1 MARKRARTEDGQFIA
16 DDPSTPEVNEAW
28 VKDAV
33 DALNGANGP
42 EEAAPKT
49 NPTRT
54 AKKRH
59 APKNEEVSEFAFF
72 VSSNPENSA
81 FDLRI
86 NDARIRGVWDENRQ
100 YVHWRVP
107 RALKDLAMLHHH
119 IWTGRVIS
127 CEDD

>member
-1 MARKRARTEDGQFIA
+1 MARQRARTEEGQFVA
-16 DDPSTPEVNEAW
+16 DDPATPENEAW
-28 VKDAV
+28 VEETMA
-33 DALNGANGP
+33 ALNGEGGP
-42 EEAAPKT
+42 EEKKV

-59 APKNEEVSEFAFF
+59 SPKNEEPAEFAFF
-72 VSSNPENSA
+72 VSSNPDNSA
-81 FDLRI
+81 FDLRV
-86 NDARIRGVWDENRQ
+86 NDLRIRGIWDENRQ

-119 IWTGRVIS
+119 IWSGRVIS

>member
-1 MARKRARTEDGQFIA
+1 MARRRARTQDGQFIG
-16 DDPSTPEVNEAW
+16 DDPATPENEAW
-28 VKDAV
+28 VEDAV
-33 DALNGANGP
+33 DAMNGADSTKQ
-42 EEAAPKT
+42 EEPKA

-54 AKKRH
+54 AKKRN
-59 APKNEEVSEFAFF
+59 APKNEETSEFAFF

-86 NDARIRGVWDENRQ
+86 NDMRIRGIWDENRQ

-107 RALKDLAMLHHH
+107 RAMKELAMLHHH
-119 IWTGRVIS
+119 IWSGRVIS